1 MDKVQ
6 QLLLLSQK
14 LFETLENMPEDIEEK
29 REAKITLVDKLLD
42 ARGQTI
48 TLLQQESKNPLKG
61 HTDEQLL
68 KKLNEGIVQRLQ
80 NWKSEIAS
88 DMTQLQM
95 TKKSERSYMN
105 PYSALQNFDGT
116 YFDGKK

>member
-1 MDKVQ
+1 MDAIQ

-14 LFETLENMPEDIEEK
+14 LFDTLEKFEDDQDNRREK
-29 REAKITLVDKLLD
+29 QIALIDKLLD

-48 TLLQQESKNPLKG
+48 NLLLKDDVNPLKG
-61 HTDEQLL
+61 HKDEVVL
-68 KKLNEGIVQRLQ
+68 KALNKGILSRLDSF
-80 NWKSEIAS
+80 KAEILS
-88 DMTQLQM
+88 DMRQLKE
-95 TKKSERSYMN
+95 TKKSEERYLN